1 MTGRSPTR
9 PARRIGPRSLTGR
22 SAQVA
27 CGTVPASR
35 RTTLLDLKGRSK
47 VAPVLEPIAN
57 GLGKIGFTPTAITL
71 IGLAITV
78 AGSVLVAFGYLTWG
92 ALVMALG
99 VFLDTLDGPLARATG
114 TASLRGAF
122 LDTMSDRLGEVSI
135 WVGLAVYLRE
145 EPVWLVLC
153 LFVGVL
159 VADAHRACQGGVVGR
174 RGSRWL
180 RWRPSGDRWS
190 GRPRHLLE
198 GFWTPVLYAMLWIF
212 VILTG
217 FTVAQRIRRT
227 WQQLE
232 A

>member
-1 MTGRSPTR
+1 M
-9 PARRIGPRSLTGR
+9 
-22 SAQVA
+22 VA

-35 RTTLLDLKGRSK
+35 RTRLLDLKGRSK
-47 VAPVLEPIAN
+47 VAPLLEPIAT

-122 LDTMSDRLGEVSI
+122 LDTMSDRLGEISI

-153 LFVGVL
+153 LLALAFSLLTPYVRAKAESWGAEGRGGWMGRAERMIVAVL
-159 VADAHRACQGGVVGR
+159 GIFFA
-174 RGSRWL
+174 
-180 RWRPSGDRWS
+180 
-190 GRPRHLLE
+190 
-198 GFWTPVLYAMLWIF
+198 GFWTPILYGMLVVFVVLSAL
-212 VILTG
+212 
-217 FTVAQRIRRT
+217 TVAQRVRRT
-227 WQQLE
+227 WQQLPG
-232 A
+232 

>member
-1 MTGRSPTR
+1 MR
-9 PARRIGPRSLTGR
+9 PARRISQASLTGR
-22 SAQVA
+22 SASGA

-153 LFVGVL
+153 LLALAFSLLTPYVRAKAESWGAEGRGGWMGRAERMIVAVL
-159 VADAHRACQGGVVGR
+159 GIFFA
-174 RGSRWL
+174 
-180 RWRPSGDRWS
+180 
-190 GRPRHLLE
+190 
-198 GFWTPVLYAMLWIF
+198 GFWTPILYGMLVVFVVLTAL
-212 VILTG
+212 
-217 FTVAQRIRRT
+217 TVAQRVRRT
-227 WQQLE
+227 WQQLPG
-232 A
+232 

>member
-1 MTGRSPTR
+1 M
-9 PARRIGPRSLTGR
+9 
-22 SAQVA
+22 
-27 CGTVPASR
+27 
-35 RTTLLDLKGRSK
+35 
-47 VAPVLEPIAN
+47 LEPIAT

-122 LDTMSDRLGEVSI
+122 LDTMSDRLGEISI

-153 LFVGVL
+153 LLALAFSLLTPYVRAKAESWGAEGRGGWMGRAERMIVAVL
-159 VADAHRACQGGVVGR
+159 GIFFA
-174 RGSRWL
+174 
-180 RWRPSGDRWS
+180 
-190 GRPRHLLE
+190 
-198 GFWTPVLYAMLWIF
+198 GFWTPILYGMLVVFVVLSAL
-212 VILTG
+212 
-217 FTVAQRIRRT
+217 TVAQRVRRT
-227 WQQLE
+227 WQQLPG
-232 A
+232 

>member
-1 MTGRSPTR
+1 MR
-9 PARRIGPRSLTGR
+9 PARRISQASLTGR
-22 SAQVA
+22 SASGA

-92 ALVMALG
+92 ALVVALG

-122 LDTMSDRLGEVSI
+122 LDTTSDRLGEVSI

-153 LFVGVL
+153 LLALAFSLLTPYVRAKAESWGAEGRGGWMGRAERMIVAVL
-159 VADAHRACQGGVVGR
+159 GIFFA
-174 RGSRWL
+174 
-180 RWRPSGDRWS
+180 
-190 GRPRHLLE
+190 
-198 GFWTPVLYAMLWIF
+198 GFWTPILYGMLVVFVVLTAL
-212 VILTG
+212 
-217 FTVAQRIRRT
+217 TVAQRVRRT
-227 WQQLE
+227 WQQLPG
-232 A
+232 